1 MGMIRHHAIVVTS
14 FSLEEAK
21 QARGIAL
28 QVFGDR
34 VSGLVGPVTNGYV
47 SFFIAPDGSKEFWP
61 ESDQGDR
68 NRSLFMGRLRESK
81 FMGRAV
87 EVAFGENGPYMVT
100 GSVGDAYA
108 EADQAAKGGE

>member
-14 FSLEEAK
+14 FFLEDAK
-21 QARGIAL
+21 QARDIAL

-81 FMGRAV
+81 FTGRAV

-100 GSVGDAYA
+100 GSVGDAYS
-108 EADQAAKGGE
+108 EVK